1 MVKQFWGFLKRCNDL
16 IWDHPGP
23 SGNSIIGSTSM
34 NVHIKYH
41 IAEPWARLRV
51 RNLT

>member
-1 MVKQFWGFLKRCNDL
+1 
-16 IWDHPGP
+16 
-23 SGNSIIGSTSM
+23 M

>member
-1 MVKQFWGFLKRCNDL
+1 
-16 IWDHPGP
+16 
-23 SGNSIIGSTSM
+23 M
-34 NVHIKYH
+34 NVQTKYH